1 MQIEVRLYATLRQ
14 AAPDAPAGV
23 LTVAAS
29 AGATVADL
37 LALVNVDPAAVRLL
51 MVNGIAAD
59 LGRVLRDGDRLGVFP
74 PLGGG

>member
-1 MQIEVRLYATLRQ
+1 MQIELRLYATLRR

-23 LTVAAS
+23 LTVAVP

-37 LALVNVDPAAVRLL
+37 LALAKIDPAEVRLI

-59 LGRVLRDGDRLGVFP
+59 LGRVLQDGDRLGVFP